1 MGEASADNDAKR
13 ADPTRQS
20 DEEAAAKE
28 ATRRF
33 PFSTLSVVS
42 LCVAAGLGGAA
53 IDWLQQY
60 GVTVRAYLGAM
71 LIAALMRNIYDLR
84 RIDFPDVGMRT
95 IRTGSC
101 RFFLVL
107 AARCCRGC

>member
-13 ADPTRQS
+13 AGPTRQS

-33 PFSTLSVVS
+33 PFSSLSVVW

-60 GVTVRAYLGAM
+60 GVTVPGDLGAM
-71 LIAALMRNIYDLR
+71 LIAVLVRNIYDLR
-84 RIDFPDVGMRT
+84 RSDVPDAEMNT
-95 IRTGSC
+95 ISIES
-101 RFFLVL
+101 LS
-107 AARCCRGC
+107 